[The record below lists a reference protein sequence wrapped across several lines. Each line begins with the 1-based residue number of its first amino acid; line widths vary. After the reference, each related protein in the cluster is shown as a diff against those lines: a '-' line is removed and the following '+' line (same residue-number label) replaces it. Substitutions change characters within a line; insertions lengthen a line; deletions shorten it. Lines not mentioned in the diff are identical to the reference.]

1 MNRPACGVVAAS
13 GGVQAMFGGVF
24 EFIHRNGRA
33 ALVVSLVAAAVG
45 AASAVGWITAPVP

>member
-1 MNRPACGVVAAS
+1 MV
-13 GGVQAMFGGVF
+13 GGVF

-45 AASAVGWITAPVP
+45 AAGAVGWITAPVP